1 MIDPGAAPSGAVELP
16 QAGPDPYAVL
26 RNRDFLF
33 YLVGRFVAALG
44 QQMLTVAVGWELYG
58 RTKSALAL
66 GMVGLTQ
73 MMPMVLFVLVAGHV
87 ADNFNRKRIILVTTF
102 VIACASAG
110 LSLISAFGVPVFWI
124 YFCLF
129 ASGSAR
135 TFLWPASS
143 AFLPRLVPREH
154 FSRAVTWNS
163 GSFQLSSVAG
173 PAAGGALIALTGCAW
188 PVYAVNAAAALVCLV
203 LISFVRHDPVVAV
216 KEPMTLKSLAAG
228 FKFVFAS
235 PIILGT
241 ITLDL
246 FAVLLGGAAALLP
259 IYAKD
264 ILGPGSSGLGYVLA
278 LLPWGAHMTQERLAA
293 VCLGLLQAALPL
305 GSLLCALILAHRPP
319 LQKAGSSLLKAVTI
333 FGVATIVFGYSR
345 WFWLSFLTLFLCG
358 AMDNISIVVRHTVVQ
373 LLTPDEK
380 RGRVSAV
387 NSLFIG
393 TSNELGGFESGLV
406 AYLASPVFSVVS
418 GGVGTILV
426 VIAVAS
432 IWPEVRKLGRLDGPY
447 LVET

>member
-1 MIDPGAAPSGAVELP
+1 MTEGSSIPVEP
-16 QAGPDPYAVL
+16 PRPAQDPYAVL
-26 RNRDFLF
+26 RNRDFVL

-44 QQMLTVAVGWELYG
+44 QQMLTVAVGWELYA

-73 MMPMVLFVLVAGHV
+73 MMPMILFVLLAGHM
-87 ADNFNRKRIILVTTF
+87 ADNFKRKRIILVTTF
-102 VIACASAG
+102 IMACAGAG
-110 LSLISAFGVPVFWI
+110 LSLISALRAPVFWI

-129 ASGSAR
+129 AAGTAR

-154 FSRAVTWNS
+154 FSKAVTWNS

-173 PAAGGALIALTGCAW
+173 PAAGGAVIALTGRAW
-188 PVYAVNAAAALVCLV
+188 PVYAFNAAAALVCLA
-203 LISFVRHDPVVAV
+203 LISFVRREHVVAA
-216 KEPMTLKSLAAG
+216 KEKMTARSLVAG

-246 FAVLLGGAAALLP
+246 FAVLLGGATALLP
-259 IYAKD
+259 VYAKD
-264 ILGPGSSGLGYVLA
+264 ILGTGPSGLG
-278 LLPWGAHMTQERLAA
+278 LLEAA
-293 VCLGLLQAALPL
+293 MPL
-305 GSLLCALILAHRPP
+305 GSLFCALILAHRPP
-319 LQKAGSSLLKAVTI
+319 LQKAGAALLRAVTA

-345 WFWLSFLTLFLCG
+345 WFWLSFLMLFVCG
-358 AMDNISIVVRHTVVQ
+358 AVDNISIIVRHTLVQ
-373 LLTPDEK
+373 VLTPDEK

-426 VIAVAS
+426 VIAVAI
-432 IWPEVRKLGRLDGPY
+432 IWPEIRKFGRLDGP
-447 LVET
+447 